1 MTAHRLAVGLALVLV
16 LPLLSAGGAAAEEP
30 WRPGEPELAKILQS
44 EGYGSVERLAKG
56 GIKFKANGMPF
67 VLFRYDDGDLQ
78 LYYGISG
85 VSLPVRTVNEWNRT
99 RRLTRAYLDS
109 DGDPVLEADLLA
121 NAGLQKE
128 AVTEFVRVFVQIAA
142 KYRGY
147 VLAEGHRAPSESL
160 PASPVSEL

>member
-1 MTAHRLAVGLALVLV
+1 MATRWLALTFGLALA
-16 LPLLSAGGAAAEEP
+16 LPLLDPIRAAAEEP
-30 WRPGEPELAKILQS
+30 WRPAEPELVKILQS
-44 EGYGSVERLAKG
+44 EGYGSIERLSKG
-56 GIKFKANGMPF
+56 GIRFKANGMPF

-85 VSLPVRTVNEWNRT
+85 VRLPVQAVNDWNRT
-99 RRLTRAYLDS
+99 RRLSRAYLDR

-128 AVTEFVRVFVQIAA
+128 GITEFVRIFVQIAS
-142 KYRGY
+142 KYRGF
-147 VLAEGHRAPSESL
+147 VLAEGHRAEPDSL

>member
-1 MTAHRLAVGLALVLV
+1 MTAHRLAVGLALVL
-16 LPLLSAGGAAAEEP
+16 PLLSAGRAAAEEP
-30 WRPGEPELAKILQS
+30 WRPGEPELATILQS
-44 EGYGSVERLAKG
+44 EGYGSVEQLAKG

-99 RRLTRAYLDS
+99 RRLTRAYLDR
-109 DGDPVLEADLLA
+109 DGDPVLEADMLA
-121 NAGLQKE
+121 NAGLHKE

-142 KYRGY
+142 R
-147 VLAEGHRAPSESL
+147 
-160 PASPVSEL
+160 